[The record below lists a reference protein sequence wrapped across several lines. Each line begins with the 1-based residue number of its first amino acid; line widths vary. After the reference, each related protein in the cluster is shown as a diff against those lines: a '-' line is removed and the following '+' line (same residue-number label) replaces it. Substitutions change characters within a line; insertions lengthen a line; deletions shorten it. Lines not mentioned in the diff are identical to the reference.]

1 MLTYGFYN
9 SVNKDRQYDAE
20 QISTMFDGLIK
31 DGVYANYK
39 EAMKIVPGPGKR
51 QIVIRPGR
59 AWFDG
64 TWTLVDGDGHSF
76 YIMGS
81 QVETT
86 YYIYLYVGKNDRR
99 NSIACYSTV
108 QENKP
113 DEGKFYHLMGQVTI
127 PAGVDS
133 ITEDMIV
140 DLRGS
145 SHCPFVTGILETAD
159 FEKIVRETCEEN
171 WLLWLNSYEAGLD
184 SKMAQIQTIADQA
197 YNVSELALNT
207 VNNLRHLGYKWAKY
221 NAVLVQGGSLAWILA
236 ADILDSGGEPPTR
249 VLYREFA
256 SDGANVTLSNPF
268 SKTGLTAAEQY
279 KNYRSTPYFYGDGY
293 GGTVVGNVYRYERVT
308 ENVKMTG
315 NSVTITYGY
324 RVSRVKII
332 EAVYEPGTY
341 IGIVDAQYASEYPLD
356 GYKDGYWYTRFAAK
370 AEDVSFYY
378 PGLSNAKTV
387 MQAIIALL
395 NKIPSD
401 AHIEA
406 LIDNKINKLNGGA

>member
-20 QISTMFDGLIK
+20 QISKMFDGLIN

-39 EAMKIVPGPGKR
+39 EALKIVPGSGRR

-59 AWFDG
+59 AWFNG

-86 YYIYLYVGKNDRR
+86 YYIYLCVDKNERR
-99 NSIACYSTV
+99 NSIAWYSKV
-108 QENKP
+108 QDTKP
-113 DEGKFYHLMGQVTI
+113 DEGKFFHLMGQVTI
-127 PAGVDS
+127 PAGADT

-145 SHCPFVTGILETAD
+145 SHCPFVTGVLETAD
-159 FEKIVRETCEEN
+159 FEQIVRETCEEN

-184 SKMAQIQTIADQA
+184 NKMAQMQAIADQA
-197 YNVSELALNT
+197 HNASELALNT

-221 NAVLVQGGSLAWILA
+221 NATLVQGGSLTWILA
-236 ADILDSGGEPPTR
+236 ADVLDSGGEPPER
-249 VLYREFA
+249 ILYREFT
-256 SDGANVTLSNPF
+256 SNGESITLSNPV
-268 SKTGLTAAEQY
+268 SQTGLTAAEQY
-279 KNYRSTPYFYGDGY
+279 QNYRSAPYFVGDGY
-293 GGTVVGNVYRYERVT
+293 GGTVVGETYKYERVT

-315 NSVTITYGY
+315 NSVAITYGY
-324 RVSRVKII
+324 RVSRAKLI
-332 EAVYEPGTY
+332 EAVYEPGSY
-341 IGIVDAQYASEYPLD
+341 IGFVEAKYASEYPLD

-378 PGLSNAKTV
+378 PGMTEAKTV
-387 MQAIIALL
+387 MQAIVTLL

-401 AHIEA
+401 EHIET
-406 LIDNKINKLNGGA
+406 LIDNKIQKLNGGV

>member
-9 SVNKDRQYDAE
+9 SVNKDRRYDAD
-20 QISTMFDGLIK
+20 QIGAMFDGLIN

-39 EAMKIVPGPGKR
+39 EALKIVPGSGRR

-59 AWFDG
+59 AWFNG

-76 YIMGS
+76 FIMGS

-99 NSIACYSTV
+99 NGIAWYSDV

-127 PAGVDS
+127 PAGVDT

-171 WLLWLNSYEAGLD
+171 WLLWLNSYESGLD
-184 SKMAQIQTIADQA
+184 SKMVQIQAIADQA
-197 YNVSELALNT
+197 HNASELALNT
-207 VNNLRHLGYKWAKY
+207 VNSLRHLGYKWAKY
-221 NAVLVQGGSLAWILA
+221 NAVLVQGGSLAWTLA
-236 ADILDSGGEPPTR
+236 ADVLDSGGEPPTR

-256 SDGANVTLSNPF
+256 SDGETITLSNPVF
-268 SKTGLTAAEQY
+268 ETGLTAAQQY
-279 KNYRSTPYFYGDGY
+279 QNYRSAPYFNGDGY
-293 GGTVVGNVYRYERVT
+293 GGTIVGNVYRYDRIT

-315 NSVTITYGY
+315 NSVTVTYGY
-324 RVSRVKII
+324 RVSCVKLV
-332 EAVYEPGTY
+332 EATYEPGTY

-378 PGLSNAKTV
+378 PGLSEAKNV
-387 MQAIIALL
+387 MQAFIAVL

-401 AHIEA
+401 SHIES
-406 LIDNKINKLNGGA
+406 LIVKKIKELDGGV